1 MAIPPLVGEK
11 SGHVSSEGVKEKD
24 YLFIEPHH
32 GENMD
37 VHIRLRYTLL
47 LLLCL
52 LFFIPHISRLVP
64 LLKIFAAF
72 VIFYFLPGV
81 FLVKNVLNKGNF
93 ISSIF
98 LAIMV
103 GICFHIVYLYFL
115 SFFHIH
121 FNLFISVIPGVV
133 SSLLAD
139 YYQIH
144 LPENNHKEIY
154 LVLAGA
160 AFFFLTCSLSPGED
174 ANGHLLYVNM
184 ILKENIL
191 PSAYTL
197 YPEVPSS
204 YHMGFHIIVSEL
216 EYVTET
222 QLLRVM
228 GSLFGVFM
236 IFSSY
241 LCMKT
246 LHSERAGLVSGI
258 LVVFAV
264 IPPLYYLSYG
274 AYASVAA
281 FAIQPL
287 VIFLLYSKSHSSS
300 DVIVLSLALA
310 AGFMSHSAFLLF
322 FLPLLIFLEDRTFLL
337 SLFLSLG
344 LSIPHLIRINPFYSL
359 EEISQLYH
367 LWYSLETFRVQMISE
382 RIGSLIFICGVLG
395 LIFLKR
401 KELTLFT
408 VWLSSLALLASTSA
422 LDVKIPLWFVFFAN
436 RLVDFMALPLAL
448 LCSVFVAEIGKKKYY
463 LLLLLLVLPL
473 VPHFYSIPRSSD
485 GPLFP
490 TDSAAFVED
499 QEGILWLQ
507 KNTDE
512 SAIIL
517 NDWWTGTGSSWITSL
532 GNRRVIFPFLYV
544 HDHFIDVLS
553 VPERSREVLKISL
566 APDTEESYHLLRAWG
581 VDYIFLSS
589 FVEDRVKWRRDSWDV
604 QQMLDSPN
612 YELVFKKNN
621 TYIFKVKKE
630 WTFTHLFTL
639 GEVEI
644 QNSILKK
651 PSLKESFPTKKMI
664 RITCED
670 SFTDVVQFFSDEGL
684 VAEIPLSGTGN
695 PLSLLLPFE
704 TVRIKAPQPLLIIAC
719 DLVTEFPGYKVGA
732 LVLPLN
738 WVNPPYLIE
747 TEGHFYIFGARTL
760 TITYR
765 DTTPGSV
772 DINALMDGIWKTLI
786 TIERTGDG
794 LTKDVVVT
802 LPDYIFLDVGI
813 KVYNPPFEIVSVK
826 VS

>member
-1 MAIPPLVGEK
+1 
-11 SGHVSSEGVKEKD
+11 
-24 YLFIEPHH
+24 
-32 GENMD
+32 MD

-47 LLLCL
+47 LTLCL
-52 LFFIPHISRLVP
+52 LFFIPPISRLVP

-72 VIFYFLPGV
+72 AVFYFLPGIFIV
-81 FLVKNVLNKGNF
+81 INFVNKCNF

-115 SFFHIH
+115 SFFHLH
-121 FNLFISVIPGVV
+121 FNLFILVIPGVV
-133 SSLLAD
+133 SSLLSD

-144 LPENNHKEIY
+144 LPENNPKELY
-154 LVLAGA
+154 LVLAGVT
-160 AFFFLTCSLSPGED
+160 FFFLTCGLSPGED

-184 ILKENIL
+184 ILKEDTL
-191 PSAYTL
+191 PSTYTL

-216 EYVTET
+216 EYVTGS

-228 GSLFGVFM
+228 SSLFGVFM
-236 IFSSY
+236 MFSSY

-258 LVVFAV
+258 LVVFAAL
-264 IPPLYYLSYG
+264 PPLYYLSYG

-287 VIFLLYSKSHSSS
+287 VIFLLYSTSHSFS
-300 DVIVLSLALA
+300 DIITLSLVLA
-310 AGFMSHSAFLLF
+310 AGFMSHTAFLLF
-322 FLPLLIFLEDRTFLL
+322 FLPLLIFFEDRTFLQ

-344 LSIPHLIRINPFYSL
+344 LSIPHIIRINPFYSL
-359 EEISQLYH
+359 QEISQLYH
-367 LWYSLETFRVQMISE
+367 LWYSFETFRIQMISE

-401 KELTLFT
+401 KELALFT

-422 LDVKIPLWFVFFAN
+422 LDIKIPLWFIFFAN
-436 RLVDFMALPLAL
+436 RLVDFMVLPLTL
-448 LCSVFVAEIGKKKYY
+448 LCSVFVVEIGKKKHYL

-490 TDSAAFVED
+490 TDSEAFVED
-499 QEGILWLQ
+499 QEGIQWLQ
-507 KNTDE
+507 ENTDE

-544 HDHFIDVLS
+544 HDHFLTILDI
-553 VPERSREVLKISL
+553 PERSRDSLKISL
-566 APDTEESYHLLRAWG
+566 TPDTEESYHLLQAWG

-612 YELVFKKNN
+612 YELVFNKNN
-621 TYIFKVKKE
+621 TYIFKVEKE

-644 QNSILKK
+644 ENSILKK
-651 PSLKESFPTKKMI
+651 PSLKESFPIKKMI

-704 TVRIKAPQPLLIIAC
+704 TVRIKAPQPLSIVSC
-719 DLVTEFPGYKVGA
+719 DVVTEFPGHKVGA
-732 LVLPLN
+732 MVLPLT
-738 WVNPPYLIE
+738 WVNPPYLVE

-794 LTKDVVVT
+794 STKNVVVA
-802 LPDYIFLDVGI
+802 LPDYTFLDVGI
-813 KVYNPPFEIVSVK
+813 KVYNPSFEIVSIQ